1 MRARKLME
9 LAASALGKAISSS
22 SNSAGNVLESSLSV
36 ILSTLKK
43 RSPSS
48 SKHKPEVRR
57 VAKPIATRKKP
68 VVPASGSS
76 RPTNGTR
83 LRAARKPSKSPAQFL
98 QELLVLKEAGSEEVG
113 EATAGGDKSVIDVVS
128 LITSTLQGETGSLE
142 ESQSEETNCRGLT
155 ENSSSEAHNIFQLYM
170 RKEKSRERKARWT
183 SKNTQDLRISRLIK
197 RSAETLGT
205 ESTLEVLSKLGQET
219 GIKEYNALIGL
230 CIDKARQSTDD
241 EDSFTHLQKA
251 FQLFRSMKE
260 DGFQIEEESYG
271 PLLMY
276 LIEMEMI
283 EEFKNI
289 SEMIKGEN
297 PESSSRMS
305 YYEMLLWI
313 RVGDDEKIQ
322 DVCSSLRVDD
332 SEDSISIAANYILA
346 FCESQREKEILN
358 LLEVLDI
365 RRTPPK
371 YASKIF
377 KSMGKLSLENFAK
390 KFILALQSTDSG
402 REGISS
408 LIFDYISSIPN
419 LAVEEVVSEFRCW
432 HEKFKVAPSSH
443 SYDKLINFCCNSFKV
458 YATLDPILRGTEQIC
473 EQYWVHELCSM
484 MRRHSLKLGTES
496 SKSLMS
502 LYVMTKDF
510 EGAYN
515 LLAEL
520 KEMNMK
526 VDTGIYNALMI
537 GYFREKNIDGGLRVL
552 KQMKNANVKPDSETF
567 SYLIHNCGCEE
578 DIVKCLE
585 EMKHFQVDF
594 TKQIYIALVNAYAN
608 CGKFDQAKQVIL
620 DKCIPVEFRSDIKNA
635 LVFSFSLNGNILD
648 ALEIYD
654 AMKRDRCRVEPK
666 TILSLIDF
674 FPSDGQINRL
684 LQLLAGLDSSVF
696 WFDACGRVAVY
707 CVRNNLLSSAVDLL
721 KQLKAEDE
729 SGTCTVIDQ
738 MFCQIWETNPT
749 NMQIGMALLEA
760 VKDDLGLQPSRT
772 SLDFLLS
779 ACAKKKDLKSARSIW
794 VEYSKAGLPFNILTY
809 LRMYHAFLASGD
821 FKGAKKLLKKIPQ
834 MDRHVCNIVKACNEA
849 YGKPLLPSGE

>member
-608 CGKFDQAKQVIL
+608 CGKFDQAKQ
-620 DKCIPVEFRSDIKNA
+620 
-635 LVFSFSLNGNILD
+635 
-648 ALEIYD
+648 
-654 AMKRDRCRVEPK
+654 
-666 TILSLIDF
+666 DF